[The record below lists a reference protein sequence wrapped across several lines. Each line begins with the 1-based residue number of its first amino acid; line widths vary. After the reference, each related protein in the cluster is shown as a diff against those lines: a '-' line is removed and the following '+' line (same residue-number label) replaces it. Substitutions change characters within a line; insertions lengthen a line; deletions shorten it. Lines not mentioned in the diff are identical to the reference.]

1 MFPEK
6 TRVNRILPKA
16 KFMKL
21 AELSTDVRN
30 EINTNI
36 ERLYISNVLNQ
47 STINISKGNDVV
59 EIDVFEFVVKTK
71 LISDKLLREIDS
83 AIPNKIVFVLKCND
97 EAQLGISFKE
107 EGAKDKNKVLK
118 VYRTEWQN
126 YQDLDLKLNG
136 LNLDEVYKN
145 FLSQIAGEK
154 LEINSETELKVV
166 VEQSI
171 ETEKLNKKIEQL
183 QNKLRNEK
191 QFNKQLEIKK
201 QIKELK
207 ESMAVKT

>member
-59 EIDVFEFVVKTK
+59 EIDIFEFIVKSK
-71 LISDKLLREIDS
+71 LVSDKLIREIDS
-83 AIPNKIVFVLKCND
+83 AIPNKIVFVLKCED
-97 EAQLGISFKE
+97 DVQLCISFKE
-107 EGAKDKNKVLK
+107 EGANDKNKVLK
-118 VYRTEWQN
+118 VYRSGWEK
-126 YQDLDLKLNG
+126 YQDLDLKLQG

-145 FLSQIAGEK
+145 FLSQIAGDR

-171 ETEKLNKKIEQL
+171 EIEKLNKKIAQL
-183 QNKLRNEK
+183 QTKLKNEK

-201 QIKELK
+201 EIKKLK
-207 ESMAVKT
+207 ESMVG